1 MPKKYWDF
9 YRKLLL
15 YKQEPT
21 DENADLLSKEF
32 DDLFST
38 ITGYDE
44 LDKRI
49 QRTNL
54 KKINLLLV
62 LEYPELPLH
71 NNGSELGA
79 RVQAR
84 YRDISFHTINPKG
97 TKAKDTLMTIIETAK
112 N

>member
-1 MPKKYWDF
+1 M
-9 YRKLLL
+9 
-15 YKQEPT
+15 
-21 DENADLLSKEF
+21 
-32 DDLFST
+32 
-38 ITGYDE
+38 
-44 LDKRI
+44 
-49 QRTNL
+49 
-54 KKINLLLV
+54 V

-112 N
+112 KLGVNSYQYLCDRISKKYSMPDLHILIKTRTSCFG